1 VTNKSAIEN
10 PYFYGGPLNDPADF
24 YGREEQLQFIF
35 ERLNKGGS
43 TSLVGQ
49 RRSGKTSVLYYLM
62 TETARRL
69 YSGGGQD
76 QVFVYMNPELKIQS
90 PAGFY
95 RDLLDRLAEQFPS
108 LAEDAREEPAEREVQ
123 TALKRLAPRRLVL
136 LMDEFQ
142 DTTSIGDFPS
152 DFFRFLRGLAGSYG
166 VCYVTATMEELS
178 ECCPDE
184 VISSPFPNIFATV
197 RLGSWTE
204 SEFERFLAQ
213 TSARSGAPM
222 LAHRNEIQK
231 LGGRFPFF
239 VQIACHFYFDAW
251 RRHEEPTTQDWV
263 AAQRSFADE
272 AKAHLERVWKRH
284 LSASEKAALISMAHG
299 RECVDHPALRVL
311 QQKGYVLDGHI
322 FSSAL
327 SDLILLKERSGEKLL
342 PDIPAGPPG
351 PVSKGIWMDK
361 ASGDVWVDG
370 KRIGDLTKLE
380 YKLLRYL
387 YDNANCL
394 CDKYGLVEAVWSS
407 DYMDKV
413 DDPRIAKLVSRL
425 REDVEPD
432 PKNSRYIVTVHG
444 RGYKLV
450 S

>member
-1 VTNKSAIEN
+1 MTTKSAVEN
-10 PYFYGGPLNDPADF
+10 PYYYGGPLNDPADF
-24 YGREEQLQFIF
+24 FGREEQLQSVF

-43 TSLVGQ
+43 TSLVGE
-49 RRSGKTSVLYYLM
+49 RRSGKTSLLYYLM
-62 TETARRL
+62 TDTAHRL
-69 YSGGGQD
+69 YSVGSQD
-76 QVFVYMNPELKIQS
+76 LVFVYMNPELKIRD

-95 RDLLDRLAEQFPS
+95 RDLLEALAEQVPS
-108 LAEDAREEPAEREVQ
+108 LAEDARGEVAEREVQ

-142 DTTSIGDFPS
+142 DFTSIGDFS
-152 DFFRFLRGLAGSYG
+152 SEFFRFLRGLAGSYG

-184 VISSPFPNIFATV
+184 VVSSPFPNIFAAL

-204 SEFERFLAQ
+204 SEFERFLAE
-213 TSARSGAPM
+213 TSARSRAPIP
-222 LAHRNEIQK
+222 AHKNEIRK

-251 RRHEEPTTQDWV
+251 RRHAEITAQDHL
-263 AAQRSFADE
+263 ATQRSFADE
-272 AKAHLERVWKRH
+272 AKAHLERMWKRH
-284 LSASEKAALISMAHG
+284 LTVSEKAALISMAHG
-299 RECVDHPALRVL
+299 RECADHPALRVL

-327 SDLILLKERSGEKLL
+327 NDFILHKESAGEKLL
-342 PDIPAGPPG
+342 PDIATGPQG
-351 PVSKGIWMDK
+351 PVPKGLWMDK

-407 DYMDKV
+407 DYIDKV

-432 PKNSRYIVTVHG
+432 SKNSRYIVTVHG